1 MELTIS
7 VALLAA
13 LIWKLGDLSKL
24 VTNRDW
30 NGLFTQVW
38 IYVLGIVIVLVAGN
52 ANAFEGLVIPG
63 MTEPMG
69 SLDGLSL
76 VIIGLCIASFGST
89 AFDFK
94 KALDGSDSAKT
105 PSLIPDETKNP

>member
-1 MELTIS
+1 MDLTIS

-24 VTNRDW
+24 VSNKDW
-30 NGLFTQVW
+30 NGLATQLW
-38 IYVLGIVIVLVAGN
+38 IYVLGIIVLLVAGN
-52 ANAFEGLVIPG
+52 ANAFEGLVVPG
-63 MTEPMG
+63 MTEPLG
-69 SLDGLSL
+69 TLDNLSL

-94 KALDGSDSAKT
+94 KALDSSDSAKT
-105 PSLIPDETKNP
+105 PPLLPGK